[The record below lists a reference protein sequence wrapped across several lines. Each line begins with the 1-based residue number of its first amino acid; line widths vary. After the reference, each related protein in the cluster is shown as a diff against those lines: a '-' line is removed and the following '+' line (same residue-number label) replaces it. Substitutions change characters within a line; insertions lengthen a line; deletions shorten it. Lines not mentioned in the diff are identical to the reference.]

1 MPSLPG
7 LHGRPGQS
15 ARAARYHVWD
25 DTGRPIEP
33 LDASTLEGAV
43 AEAREMAAET
53 ALEDACCTGDES
65 GQNWIVY
72 SLGGGGEGEGGA
84 NGGGCKYVREA
95 SGVERADPERVA
107 CMLRG
112 VPAAPRPGAAAQPAL
127 QEA

>member
-1 MPSLPG
+1 M
-7 LHGRPGQS
+7 HRQPGQS

-72 SLGGGGEGEGGA
+72 SLGGGGR
-84 NGGGCKYVREA
+84 KYVREA

-112 VPAAPRPGAAAQPAL
+112 VPAAPRPGATAQPAP

>member
-1 MPSLPG
+1 M
-7 LHGRPGQS
+7 HRQPGQS

-72 SLGGGGEGEGGA
+72 SLGGGG
-84 NGGGCKYVREA
+84 CKYVREA

-112 VPAAPRPGAAAQPAL
+112 VPAAPRPGATAQPAP